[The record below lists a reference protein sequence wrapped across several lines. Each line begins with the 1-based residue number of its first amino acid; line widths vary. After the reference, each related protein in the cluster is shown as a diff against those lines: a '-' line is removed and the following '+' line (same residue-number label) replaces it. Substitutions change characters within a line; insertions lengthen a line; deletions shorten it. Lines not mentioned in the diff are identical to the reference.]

1 MAFDSDLRMLL
12 QSMTK
17 VSRKPFQNLGVQAK
31 NGWGQSV
38 RDEKPTTRPVT
49 MDAERRPASPVTRP
63 APDAPPPAA
72 PPSPHTPLDA
82 VLPRSAP

>member
-49 MDAERRPASPVTRP
+49 MEAEKA
-63 APDAPPPAA
+63 AGKPD
-72 PPSPHTPLDA
+72 
-82 VLPRSAP
+82 